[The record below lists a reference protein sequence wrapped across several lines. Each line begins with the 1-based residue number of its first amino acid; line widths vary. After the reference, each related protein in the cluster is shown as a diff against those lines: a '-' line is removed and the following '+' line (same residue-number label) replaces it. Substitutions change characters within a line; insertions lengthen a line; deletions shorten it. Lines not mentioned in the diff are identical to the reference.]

1 LRLATYVDDIIVR
14 GRKKHIREFFK
25 KLADKFEVKPPTY
38 LCEEDEIYFL
48 GMRLTQTY
56 RDGVK
61 WYHADQ
67 QRDMEAFL
75 EDMGCVAAR
84 PVAAPMPSRSLI
96 DSDPTP
102 LSKAEQTKFRSAIG
116 SLQYFVSCTQ
126 WHLAHCVSRL
136 AQFNC
141 AATKGVQK
149 QLQQTLAWIRHNT
162 HRSLSGPVLK
172 DTTWS
177 VYSDSDHAGDRSLGT
192 RSHTGV
198 ALMCNGAMVHWRSNK
213 QPVTAVSSA
222 AAEIYAMAEAA
233 RDTRLHVWKAEELGL
248 TPPKPMEIKVDN
260 TSGIVFQTKMNPQ
273 SRLKGM
279 IDLRWNWVKELQ
291 DAGQIRAVKVD
302 TLLNV
307 ADLLTK
313 CQPRVAY
320 ERLVSVVEESALQLA
335 EGRALQLRN
344 AKYNMK

>member
-1 LRLATYVDDIIVR
+1 
-14 GRKKHIREFFK
+14 
-25 KLADKFEVKPPTY
+25 
-38 LCEEDEIYFL
+38 
-48 GMRLTQTY
+48 
-56 RDGVK
+56 
-61 WYHADQ
+61 
-67 QRDMEAFL
+67 
-75 EDMGCVAAR
+75 
-84 PVAAPMPSRSLI
+84 
-96 DSDPTP
+96 
-102 LSKAEQTKFRSAIG
+102 
-116 SLQYFVSCTQ
+116 
-126 WHLAHCVSRL
+126 
-136 AQFNC
+136 
-141 AATKGVQK
+141 
-149 QLQQTLAWIRHNT
+149 
-162 HRSLSGPVLK
+162 VLK
-172 DTTWS
+172 DTTWA
-177 VYSDSDHAGDRSLGT
+177 VYSDSDHAGDRSMGT

-198 ALMCNGAMVHWRSNK
+198 ALMCNGVMVHWRSKK

-222 AAEIYAMAEAA
+222 AAEIYALAEAV
-233 RDTRLHVWKAEELGL
+233 RDTNLHSWRAEELGL
-248 TPPKPMEIKVDN
+248 TPPKPMEIQVDN
-260 TSGIVFQTKMNPQ
+260 TSGIIFQTKMNPQ